1 MLRFLTISFFILTP
15 SLYGQS
21 NQEKREVQFEDVF
34 ASRVF
39 ASRGVYG
46 LRSME
51 DGLHFS
57 RKTENGIEKFDFQA
71 GKSQQ
76 ILIDNGDVK
85 DPEGNELSLRS
96 YKWVKGENKVI
107 IETEKESIYR
117 HSYKAKTWVYDLL
130 NKSTTSVADYPVQNS
145 IINPTGESVAYV
157 FENNIYIKSLID
169 SEERKITTD
178 GTKNEIING
187 APDWVYEEEFGFH
200 VGLKWSLNGR
210 YLAYYRFDERE
221 VREFSMDV
229 YGNDLY
235 PFPYVFKYP
244 KAGEKNSEVQIWVYD
259 TKEKNH
265 SEATKNLKYE
275 YIPRINWSPLGDL
288 ILSTLNRN
296 QDSLNL
302 VRFNPNKNSHSHL
315 FLEWEESYVDADHGI
330 TFFKDGSFIW
340 MSERSGYN
348 HIYLID
354 SKGSKVKPITRG
366 NFDVTKLYGVNMK
379 TGWIYYQAA
388 GVDPSQRE
396 VYKSSIKSRKKIRI
410 SPNKGWNGA
419 TFSKTFSNYIL
430 HHSDANTPE
439 IISLC
444 NNQGK
449 VIRVLENN
457 SELQNRLTDFK
468 LSPKEFFTLKCD
480 NDQTLQAWQ
489 IKPLNFDQEKKYPVL
504 MFVYGGPGSQT
515 VENKFGGRDFWYQML
530 AARGYWIVSVDNRGT
545 GARGRDFKKCTYL
558 TLGKLE
564 TEDQISAAKTLS
576 KNINIDSNR
585 IGIWGWSYGGFMAA
599 NCIFKGS
606 DIFKTAISVA
616 PVSNWR
622 FYDNIYT
629 ERYMRT
635 PQENG
640 FNYDDN
646 SPLTHAEK
654 LRGNY
659 LLIHGTGDDNVHV
672 QNSMRLSEALIQAN
686 KTFDFMLYPDKNHG
700 IYGGMTSIHLYS
712 KISNFIFENL

>member
-1 MLRFLTISFFILTP
+1 
-15 SLYGQS
+15 
-21 NQEKREVQFEDVF
+21 
-34 ASRVF
+34 
-39 ASRGVYG
+39 
-46 LRSME
+46 
-51 DGLHFS
+51 
-57 RKTENGIEKFDFQA
+57 
-71 GKSQQ
+71 
-76 ILIDNGDVK
+76 
-85 DPEGNELSLRS
+85 
-96 YKWVKGENKVI
+96 
-107 IETEKESIYR
+107 
-117 HSYKAKTWVYDLL
+117 
-130 NKSTTSVADYPVQNS
+130 
-145 IINPTGESVAYV
+145 
-157 FENNIYIKSLID
+157 
-169 SEERKITTD
+169 
-178 GTKNEIING
+178 
-187 APDWVYEEEFGFH
+187 
-200 VGLKWSLNGR
+200 
-210 YLAYYRFDERE
+210 
-221 VREFSMDV
+221 
-229 YGNDLY
+229 
-235 PFPYVFKYP
+235 
-244 KAGEKNSEVQIWVYD
+244 
-259 TKEKNH
+259 
-265 SEATKNLKYE
+265 
-275 YIPRINWSPLGDL
+275 
-288 ILSTLNRN
+288 
-296 QDSLNL
+296 
-302 VRFNPNKNSHSHL
+302 
-315 FLEWEESYVDADHGI
+315 
-330 TFFKDGSFIW
+330 
-340 MSERSGYN
+340 
-348 HIYLID
+348 
-354 SKGSKVKPITRG
+354 
-366 NFDVTKLYGVNMK
+366 MK
-379 TGWIYYQAA
+379 TGWVYYQAA
-388 GVDPSQRE
+388 LIDPSQRE
-396 VYKSSIKSRKKIRI
+396 VYKSSIKTRKKIRI
-410 SPNKGWNGA
+410 SPNQGWNGA

-444 NNQGK
+444 DNQGK

-480 NDQTLQAWQ
+480 NDQALKAWQ
-489 IKPLNFDQEKKYPVL
+489 IKPLDFDKEKKYPVL

-530 AARGYWIVSVDNRGT
+530 AARGYWIISVDNRGT

-576 KNINIDSNR
+576 KNINVDSNR

-646 SPLTHAEK
+646 SPLTHAQK
-654 LRGNY
+654 LKGNY

-700 IYGGMTSIHLYS
+700 IYGGMTSVHLYS